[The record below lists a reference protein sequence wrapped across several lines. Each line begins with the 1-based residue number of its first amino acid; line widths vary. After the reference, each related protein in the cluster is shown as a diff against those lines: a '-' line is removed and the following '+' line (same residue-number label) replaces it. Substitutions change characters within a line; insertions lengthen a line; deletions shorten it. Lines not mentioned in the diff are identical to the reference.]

1 MNVNKVKILRSDL
14 DSYLNLPVEMTWDFS
29 GRDQAIEEYEN
40 TVLKEILGQIK
51 DFEVIRFSHKPF
63 ANEDTDINYEFNF
76 YDNITPITANT
87 VNQSNWGSTYINE
100 GFTVGE
106 VYYNANSFVKSFFK
120 LDFYD
125 TPNERTQKNYFT
137 IIIPTQQGLT
147 QNVQLGPQIP
157 NVDIKIPT
165 FKLDYLGDKEG
176 FFVYWLRNRDYINID
191 TFYMSAKFFDGK
203 LGVFVEM
210 TNKPQS
216 QLVPSKF
223 SFNGADYFYY
233 RVKLNYSNFTYEVTD
248 VNGLN
253 RIGGSLSPIKWY
265 EYVNP

>member
-1 MNVNKVKILRSDL
+1 
-14 DSYLNLPVEMTWDFS
+14 
-29 GRDQAIEEYEN
+29 
-40 TVLKEILGQIK
+40 
-51 DFEVIRFSHKPF
+51 
-63 ANEDTDINYEFNF
+63 
-76 YDNITPITANT
+76 
-87 VNQSNWGSTYINE
+87 
-100 GFTVGE
+100 
-106 VYYNANSFVKSFFK
+106 VYYNANSFKKSFFK

-125 TPNERTQKNYFT
+125 TTNQRTQKNYLT
-137 IIIPTQQGLT
+137 IVIPTQQGLT

-165 FKLDYLGDKEG
+165 YKLDFLGDKEG

-203 LGVFVEM
+203 LGVFVDM
-210 TNKPQS
+210 TNTPQS

-233 RVKLNYSNFTYEVTD
+233 RVKLNYSDFTYEVTD

-253 RIGGSLSPIKWY
+253 RIGGSSNPIKWY